1 MKKLFILLIS
11 VASFISCSDPDE
23 VTYSGNP
30 TFVGFEQNVYNLRVP
45 RDLSLTQDI
54 KFASSSVS
62 SVARTY
68 TVTIMSD
75 VSDADPATYSI
86 PTTVTIPA
94 NERFGILRVTATD
107 NNLIDATVK
116 KVILKL
122 SGLGAKESTD
132 SEILSIFIYEFCP
145 IVVDEFSGLFDA
157 ETWLRSG
164 GSTHL
169 ITGGTEE
176 NTLVIDDFFLNSDPD
191 FVITYDENNK
201 VTFPER
207 ITGRLYQGNAIHA
220 RMSSSS
226 AQVSEID
233 ACTGKI
239 TLWIEYWVPALNGTF
254 GVMQEVFQKQP

>member
-68 TVTIMSD
+68 NVTILSD

-86 PTTVTIPA
+86 PTTFTIPA

-116 KVILKL
+116 KVVLKL
-122 SGLGAKESTD
+122 SGLGEKETTD

-145 IVVDEFSGLFDA
+145 IVVSEFSGLFDA
-157 ETWLRSG
+157 ETWLRQG
-164 GSTHL
+164 GSTHQ
-169 ITGGTEE
+169 IDGGTAE
-176 NTLVIDDFFLNSDPD
+176 NTLIIDDFFLDSNPD
-191 FVITYDENNK
+191 FVITYDDNNK
-201 VTFPER
+201 VTFASR
-207 ITGRLYQGNAIHA
+207 KTGRLYQGNDIYA
-220 RMSSSS
+220 RMSTSS

-233 ACTGKI
+233 ACTGRI
-239 TLWIEYWVPALNGTF
+239 TLWVEYYVPALNGTF
-254 GVMQEVFQKQP
+254 GVMQEVFQKQ

>member
-30 TFVGFEQNVYNLRVP
+30 TFVGFEQSVYNLRVP

-62 SVARTY
+62 NVDRTY
-68 TVTIMSD
+68 TVTVLTD

-86 PTTVTIPA
+86 PSTFTIPA
-94 NERFGILRVTATD
+94 NQRFGTLRVTATD

-116 KVILKL
+116 RVILKL

-132 SEILSIFIYEFCP
+132 SELLSLFIYEFCP
-145 IVVDEFSGLFDA
+145 IVVDEFAGLFDA
-157 ETWLRSG
+157 ETWLRQG
-164 GSTHL
+164 GSTHQ
-169 ITGGTEE
+169 ITGGTAE
-176 NTLVIDDFFLNSDPD
+176 NTLVIDDFFLDSNPD
-191 FVITYDENNK
+191 FVLKYDENNK
-201 VTFPER
+201 VTFAER
-207 ITGRLYQGNAIHA
+207 KTGRLYQGNDIYAK
-220 RMSSSS
+220 MSTSS
-226 AQVSEID
+226 AQTSEID

-239 TLWIEYWVPALNGTF
+239 TLWVEYWVPALNGTF